1 MKKFQIT
8 FVMLVA
14 LTLGIWAC
22 SSDDNGGGGGGGDNC
37 TSSSCSCE
45 SLCTSSGFESGEES
59 IFGGGEVV
67 ECLCEGTEGEL
78 EQSSCETYCDQFDV
92 SAENSLL
99 SSENNTNDK
108 CVCDGTS

>member
-22 SSDDNGGGGGGGDNC
+22 SGDDKGGGGGKDNC
-37 TSSSCSCE
+37 SASSCSCE
-45 SLCTSSGFESGEES
+45 SLCTDAGFDSGEES
-59 IFGGGEVV
+59 IFADGDVV
-67 ECLCEGTEGEL
+67 ECLCEGTEGGVTK
-78 EQSSCETYCDQFDV
+78 SSCETYCDQFDV
-92 SAENSLL
+92 TAENSFLTT
-99 SSENNTNDK
+99 ENNPDDK